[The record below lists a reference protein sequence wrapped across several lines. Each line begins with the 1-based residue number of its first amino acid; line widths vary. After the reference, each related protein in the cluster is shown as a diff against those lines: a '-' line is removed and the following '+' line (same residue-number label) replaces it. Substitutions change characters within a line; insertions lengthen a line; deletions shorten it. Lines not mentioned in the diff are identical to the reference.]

1 MPLPRLRA
9 PVLPTLLLA
18 AFGLAACNGATTRP
32 AYVYDAYDL
41 GVLNG
46 PAAEGGLAA
55 YLVGEPFPG
64 REPALRQAVEHAL
77 TEQRFGP
84 DFPVTTDPT
93 PALRESAYK
102 VVLVFDPPVQW
113 DGYAICKHGDF
124 PASAGPRDGGV
135 EVLAIFCEGHRLMT
149 STQGAA
155 QAGSPD
161 DPAFRA
167 LMKQIALDLFPPLRW
182 NRQRDESLE
191 TG

>member
-1 MPLPRLRA
+1 MPRA
-9 PVLPTLLLA
+9 PLLVLILLA
-18 AFGLAACNGATTRP
+18 LAGCGGATTRP

-46 PAAEGGLAA
+46 PASEGGLAA

-64 REPALRQAVEHAL
+64 QQPALKRAVERAL

-84 DFPVTTDPT
+84 DFPVTTEPP
-93 PALRESAYK
+93 PALRDSAYK

-124 PASAGPRDGGV
+124 PVSAGRQGDAV

-149 STQGAA
+149 STQGAVS
-155 QAGSPD
+155 AGSPD

-167 LMKQIALDLFPPLRW
+167 LLKQIALDLFPPLRW
-182 NRQRDESLE
+182 NRQRDENIES
-191 TG
+191 G